1 MYMNG
6 SFWRWAAAGL
16 LAALGA
22 TASGALAD
30 RVPST
35 TPAEHHRPHAG
46 MLRFPDVSATHIVFV
61 YANDL
66 WLVPREGGLATPI
79 ASPPGPE
86 LLPKFSPDGSK
97 IAFVGNYEGNRD
109 LYVVSTDGGVATRV
123 TYHPAVETL
132 CDWTPDGRLIYSTN
146 GFAGLPRQTQLYTV
160 SPDGGLPTKLPVP
173 YGANGTISHDGR
185 TLAYTPHSI
194 DFRTWKRYRGGMQT
208 DIWLFDLQARTSKQ
222 ITDWEGLD
230 SLPMWHGD
238 IVYYLSDAS
247 ANHRLN
253 IWSYDTKSG
262 ERKQVTD
269 FAEYDVK
276 WPSIGPGQ
284 LGKGEIVFQNGSN
297 LFLLDLA
304 SGKSR
309 AVDVVIPGDRPKLR
323 PHMVDANEFIASWDI
338 SPTGK
343 RALFEAR
350 GDIWTVPA
358 KEGVARNLTRTSGT
372 AERDPAWSPDGQWIA
387 YLSDATGEYELY
399 IVQSDGKEKPRQLTK
414 DGKAFR
420 FGPSWSPDS
429 KQILFTDKSGAIYR
443 HVVASG
449 ETKLVDTNPS
459 GDPTRASWAPDSR
472 WIVYTK
478 QMPNRLNAIWLY
490 EVEKDKK
497 HQATS
502 GRFNDSWPAF
512 DRDGDFLYFS
522 SARSFSAPIY
532 EDLGTSFVYTELDQ
546 LFSIPLRKDVKSPLA
561 PKSDEE
567 LWGEAREK
575 AEKEDKEEKEKKG
588 DEGEEKAGDKK
599 KDDEKKTE
607 DKKETTKP
615 DEATTK
621 PATSKPAD
629 DKKNGKDKKPKE
641 IKPIKIDLDG
651 FERRAVLLPPKKGIF
666 SRLAVNDKG
675 QLLYVRD
682 VTRGSDGK
690 PSIQILDLKDKKAE
704 KKEEKTVLAEVGDFT
719 MSADGKK
726 ILARKDE
733 KKMAIVDAAA
743 DQKMDKPLLLA
754 GMTAHID
761 PRAEWKQIFTDA
773 WRIHRDYFYVSNM
786 HGINWDKTRAMYERM
801 LADCVCRDDVT
812 YVIGE
817 MISELNIGH
826 AYVRGLGDVDKEPTV
841 SVGML
846 GCDFELFDGAYRIK
860 RIFEG
865 GPWDADG
872 RGPLSEPGVDVKE
885 GEYLLAVN
893 QVPVDTAKDPW
904 AALQGLADKPVTIT
918 ISAKPARDDKARDI
932 VVKPIASEATL
943 RYRSWIERNRAY
955 VERQSEGKLGY
966 IYVPNTGLEGQNDLV
981 RQFFGQIDKA
991 GLIIDER
998 WNGGG
1003 QIPTRFIEL
1012 LNRPV
1017 TNYWARR
1024 DGEDWTWPPDSH
1036 QGPKCMLINGLAGSG
1051 GDMFPWLFKFNKI
1064 GKVIGMRTW
1073 GGLVGIS
1080 GNPPFIDGGNT
1091 NVPTFGFYEKN
1102 GTWGVEGHGVDPD
1115 IVVVDDPA
1123 KMVDGGDPQLDA
1135 AIAHLNG
1142 EVKAHPYVRPK
1153 RPEAPD
1159 RRGMGIRE
1167 EDK

>member
-1 MYMNG
+1 MHMSGRFRIGYV
-6 SFWRWAAAGL
+6 AL
-16 LAALGA
+16 TILAFVASSGPLMGEDA
-22 TASGALAD
+22 PSSRTAE
-30 RVPST
+30 T
-35 TPAEHHRPHAG
+35 HRPHAG
-46 MLRFPDVSATHIVFV
+46 MLRFPDVSATHIVFL

-66 WLVPREGGLATPI
+66 WLVPREGGVATPL
-79 ASPPGPE
+79 ASSSGPE
-86 LLPKFSPDGSK
+86 LLPKFSPDGRT

-109 LYVVSTDGGVATRV
+109 LYVVPTEGGISKRV
-123 TYHPAVETL
+123 TYHPAVEML

-160 SPDGGLPTKLPVP
+160 SPEGGLPTRLPVP
-173 YGANGTISHDGR
+173 YGANGAISADGR
-185 TLAYTPHSI
+185 MLAYTPHSI

-238 IVYYLSDAS
+238 MIYYLSDAS

-262 ERKQVTD
+262 QRKQVTD
-269 FAEYDVK
+269 FAEYDIK
-276 WPSIGPGQ
+276 WPSIGPGT
-284 LGKGEIVFQNGSN
+284 LGKGEIVFQNGSG
-297 LFLLDLA
+297 LYLLDL
-304 SGKSR
+304 STGKSR
-309 AVDVVIPGDRPKLR
+309 VVDVVIPGDRPRLR
-323 PHMVDANEFIASWDI
+323 PKAVDAEQFVGAWDL

-350 GDIWTVPA
+350 GDVWTVPA
-358 KEGVARNLTRTSGT
+358 KDGVPRNLSRTSGT

-387 YLSDATGEYELY
+387 YFSDVTGEYELY
-399 IVQSDGKEKPRQLTK
+399 IVQSDGKDKPRQLTK

-420 FGPSWSPDS
+420 FSPVWSPDS

-443 HVVASG
+443 HHIEKK

-459 GDPTRASWAPDSR
+459 GDPTSASWSPDSR
-472 WIVYTK
+472 WVVYAK
-478 QMPNRLNAIWLY
+478 QMPNRLSAIWLY
-490 EVEKDKK
+490 DVGKDKK
-497 HQATS
+497 QQVTS
-502 GRFNDSWPAF
+502 GRFNDSWPTF
-512 DRDGDFLYFS
+512 DRDGDFLYFA
-522 SARSFSAPIY
+522 SARGFSAPIY
-532 EDLGTSFVYTELDQ
+532 EDLGTTFVYCELDQ
-546 LFSIPLRKDVKSPLA
+546 LFAVPLRKDVKSPLA
-561 PKSDEE
+561 PRSDEE
-567 LWGEAREK
+567 LWGEAKEK
-575 AEKEDKEEKEKKG
+575 AEKEEKEEEESKNG
-588 DEGEEKAGDKK
+588 DEKAAGDKK
-599 KDDEKKTE
+599 EDDKKKDEKKE
-607 DKKETTKP
+607 PARDAETTTKS
-615 DEATTK
+615 TSTK
-621 PATSKPAD
+621 PGD
-629 DKKNGKDKKPKE
+629 EKKDGKDKKEPK
-641 IKPIKIDLDG
+641 IKPVKIDLEG
-651 FERRAVLLPPKKGIF
+651 FERRAVLLPPPKGLI

-675 QLLYVRD
+675 HLLYVRG
-682 VTRGSDGK
+682 VPQGSDAK
-690 PSIQILDLKDKKAE
+690 ASIKILDLKDKKAE
-704 KKEEKTVLAEVGDFT
+704 KKEEKTVLKDVGEFV

-726 ILARKDE
+726 LLVRKE
-733 KKMAIVDAAA
+733 GQKYAIVDAAA
-743 DQKMDKPLLLA
+743 DQKMDKPLSLA
-754 GMTAHID
+754 GMDVMID
-761 PRAEWKQIFTDA
+761 PLAEWKQIFTDA
-773 WRIHRDYFYVSNM
+773 WRIHRDYFYVPNM
-786 HGINWDKTRAMYERM
+786 HGINWDKTRAVYERM
-801 LADCVCRDDVT
+801 LDDCVCRDDVT

-826 AYVRGLGDVDKEPTV
+826 AYVRGPGDVDKEPSV

-860 RIFEG
+860 RIYEG

-872 RGPLSEPGVDVKE
+872 KGPLSEPGLNVKE
-885 GEYLLAVN
+885 GDYLIAVN
-893 QVPVDTAKDPW
+893 HLPVDTSREPW
-904 AALQGLADKPVTIT
+904 AAFQGLADKSVTIT
-918 ISAKPARDDKARDI
+918 VSAKPTRDDKAREV
-932 VVKPIASEATL
+932 VVKPVGSEAPL
-943 RYRSWIERNRAY
+943 RYRAWIERNRAY

-981 RQFFGQIDKA
+981 RQFYGQIDKA

-1036 QGPKCMLINGLAGSG
+1036 QGPQCMLINGLAGSG
-1051 GDMFPWLFKFNKI
+1051 GDMFPWLFRFNKL
-1064 GKVIGMRTW
+1064 GKLIGMRTW

-1091 NVPTFGFYEKN
+1091 NVPTFGFYEKD
-1102 GTWGVEGHGVDPD
+1102 GTWGVEGNGVEPD
-1115 IVVVDDPA
+1115 ILVVDDPA

-1135 AIAHLNG
+1135 AIAHLMD
-1142 EVKAHPYVRPK
+1142 EVRTHPYVKPK

-1159 RRGMGIRE
+1159 RHGMGIRE